1 MGAALLPLS
10 SPCHA
15 RVHPHSVP
23 GLVAPS
29 WTAASHPDH
38 HPGGAEE
45 RASSRSSASSR
56 APSSSS
62 PASTRLPALPTP
74 QPQSCSFLEA
84 AAAPRRPSGLAG
96 PQVGRSQGP
105 KWGSNRSRCRG
116 PSMLV
121 PAGLEVWRP
130 QQARQRACR
139 PHQRTQRGLDGFDG
153 REGGR

>member
-84 AAAPRRPSGLAG
+84 AAAPRRPSGPSRG
-96 PQVGRSQGP
+96 PQAGRQWAHKLRAISAGAGRPGGAVASTGPPACLPAPSAAAGRS
-105 KWGSNRSRCRG
+105 
-116 PSMLV
+116 
-121 PAGLEVWRP
+121 
-130 QQARQRACR
+130 
-139 PHQRTQRGLDGFDG
+139 
-153 REGGR
+153 